1 MGLSYGLLMSVM
13 TDRTIPFAWA
23 WEIVFERRPLD
34 HRNRGSG
41 WRSEGSDAIQFGSTT
56 SLREP
61 SIISEKVDPGKK
73 GPERSRYEFSMK
85 HFSLANYRAFVE
97 RNSSISHSIRH
108 QKTSKRLESSQVT
121 CSDSCHTH
129 LHFLEECPTVRHAE
143 AWQSPSLQ
151 FYSPYQLSKE
161 TATSLNLM
169 LTLAIS
175 HVTHRCLLRVVEI
188 PWLSQCNFELKI
200 CF

>member
-34 HRNRGSG
+34 HRNGGSG

-97 RNSSISHSIRH
+97 RNSSISHSVRH
-108 QKTSKRLESSQVT
+108 QKTWIISSYR
-121 CSDSCHTH
+121 HAH
-129 LHFLEECPTVRHAE
+129 LQFLEECPTVRHAE

-169 LTLAIS
+169 LTLAKS

-188 PWLSQCNFELKI
+188 PWLSQCNIELKI